1 MYKIRIFT
9 AIILSVAIAAPAFAQ
24 QNAPQPGFTSNT
36 PLVIEEQGKA
46 LVDGKEVPLNTVNH
60 QDMGYFLPDGN
71 GGLVW
76 SQSGKPRPEMSPS
89 YMDARE
95 VKLQVRE
102 LAEQLLANIR
112 QAELRGKIALPTSFV
127 NQDNFEESSAFGRY
141 IAEQMFHEFNQ
152 RGFEVR
158 EYRLSGQDIR
168 MSEGEGD
175 FYLSR
180 DKGKVTALDKSN
192 VVLVGT
198 YYFDDKNVFVNA
210 RLIRPSDGYV
220 YRTGQMVMALTGTTK
235 TMLAKT
241 GRRLESGSMQI
252 VSKDWITEEKARLER
267 RSGGAAPGMTSV
279 PGGADIS
286 VLDQGYDI
294 H

>member
-1 MYKIRIFT
+1 MF
-9 AIILSVAIAAPAFAQ
+9 LSMAMTSSAFAQ
-24 QNAPQPGFTSNT
+24 QNNAKPGFTANT
-36 PLVIEEQGKA
+36 PMVIEKEGSV
-46 LVDGKEVPLNTVNH
+46 LVDGKRVPLSTVKE
-60 QDMGYFLPDGN
+60 QDMGYFLPDGK
-71 GGLVW
+71 GGLIW
-76 SQSGKPRPEMSPS
+76 SQSGEPRPEVNKS

-95 VKLQVRE
+95 IKLQVRE
-102 LAEQLLANIR
+102 LAEQLLANIT
-112 QAELRGKIALPTSFV
+112 QFELRGKIALPTSFV

-158 EYRLSGQDIR
+158 EYRLSGQNIR
-168 MSEGEGD
+168 MREGEGD

-180 DKGKVTALDKSN
+180 AKGKVTALDRAN

-198 YYFDDKNVFVNA
+198 YYHDDKNVFINA

-220 YRTGQMVMALTGTTK
+220 YRTGQMVMPITGTTR
-235 TMLAKT
+235 TMLAKS
-241 GRRLESGSMQI
+241 GRRLESGSMNI
-252 VSKDWITEEKARLER
+252 VSRDAVNAEKARLNR
-267 RSGGAAPGMTSV
+267 TRNPQAGSGEGAV

-286 VLDQGYDI
+286 VLDKGYDI